1 MREAL
6 PGRRVARMS
15 STSPRLVSV
24 RSPVIVVLFSVWRW
38 PVSSVSSEATG
49 CWTSCGRPSTVRRPT
64 SRGTL
69 IALRQGE
76 VGTWLAYCQLFIQ
89 PIISRL
95 PSGASFQDTAA

>member
-1 MREAL
+1 
-6 PGRRVARMS
+6 MS
-15 STSPRLVSV
+15 STSPRLASV
-24 RSPVIVVLFSVWRW
+24 RSPVIVVPLSVWRW

-49 CWTSCGRPSTVRRPT
+49 CWTSCGRPSTVRRAT

-95 PSGASFQDTAA
+95 PPGASFQETAA